1 MLSGGGVVVAYSG
14 RRAELGTVE
23 ITLSGD
29 QEQDLLTLE
38 IRDDGKGMDSETCA
52 RASDPFFT
60 TKPGRRIGLGL
71 ALLAQAAREA
81 EGDFQVASRP
91 EAGTMIAASFR
102 WSHPDCKPLGDITAT
117 LETLVTAHRGVDF
130 VYEQREGAEIARF
143 DSREVRRA

>member
-1 MLSGGGVVVAYSG
+1 MHILDVVQNSV
-14 RRAELGTVE
+14 RAEAKLIE

-71 ALLAQAAREA
+71 SLLAQAAKEA
-81 EGDFQVASRP
+81 EGDIQISSWP
-91 EAGTMIAASFR
+91 QSGTTVMATFR
-102 WSHPDCKPLGDITAT
+102 WSHPDCKPLGDMAAT
-117 LETLVTAHRGVDF
+117 LETLVTAYRGVDF
-130 VYEQREGAEIARF
+130 VFEQREGAEIARF
-143 DSREVRRA
+143 DTREVRQTWST